1 MAREQELFLA
11 EEHLQLVLSYLEQQR
26 TSPNAEF
33 GSWLQQVNMH
43 LNIATQLINSIEA
56 PKRVMPQTVSEVV
69 VPSVVLQ
76 GDVSHSEELERP
88 KPPIPHPNPPITVPA
103 TPAAPAPPARVNSPT
118 PPKANVKP
126 TGAITSTKPVDKK
139 ETKPPTK
146 SKQTI
151 ADAYIAKAP
160 TTTNESTHAEIILGE
175 RKQALKSIR
184 KGLTVNDRLRFS
196 GSLCKGNRDEFLSL
210 VERIDNADSLPT
222 ALSILHETYKGDP
235 SLPELQE
242 FILLIERRFA

>member
-43 LNIATQLINSIEA
+43 LNIATQLINSIES
-56 PKRVMPQTVSEVV
+56 PKRVMPQTVSEA
-69 VPSVVLQ
+69 VPPVVLQ
-76 GDVSHSEELERP
+76 GDVSNSAELQRP
-88 KPPIPHPNPPITVPA
+88 KPPISHTNPPTAVPA
-103 TPAAPAPPARVNSPT
+103 TPAEPVPPALVDSPT
-118 PPKANVKP
+118 PPKANMKP
-126 TGAITSTKPVDKK
+126 TGAITLTKPVDKK
-139 ETKPPTK
+139 ETKPPSK

-175 RKQALKSIR
+175 RQQALKSIR

-222 ALSILHETYKGDP
+222 ALSILHDTYKGDP